1 MIAVAAM
8 LALVSCT
15 QKTARLQDFDAGN
28 CYIVP
33 VKGSSITLRKVAPD
47 FFLMG
52 ETFDQGLVRNPTI
65 RGVLL
70 DGYAIGT
77 EEVSRDLWAAVMG
90 GKGGPGPMSGI
101 SWDDARKFVGKLG
114 KITGLPFRLP
124 TEAEWEHAARAD
136 ASFCGG
142 VWEWCDGRWEDEP
155 PQEVLINPDG
165 PDSGPMRALRGG
177 CQGEKD
183 CRPVTRKG
191 LEPFTRSGSAGLRL
205 AVSTGEALQG
215 LWPELLLENR
225 QQRDDADLK
234 AETFTVGNVSFKMMP
249 VKGGTFRMG
258 ATSGVNAKA
267 AEEDGFPVHEVSL
280 DHFKMGQTE
289 VTSDLWKAVMGSLP
303 PLAKEGKY
311 PVCNVSW
318 YDAQL
323 FIQKL
328 NTLTGRKFRIPTEA
342 EWEFAAKGGVLS
354 HEFCF
359 AGGNQILT
367 VAWHDMEDKALH
379 PVGKLSPNELGLYD
393 MSGNV
398 WEWVQDRP
406 GSYSDQAETNPTGPA
421 EGRNGADL
429 RVIRG
434 GSVSGHWNACRVSNR
449 GENFAYQFKSTIG
462 FRLAM

>member
-1 MIAVAAM
+1 MNTRMIAVAAM

-15 QKTARLQDFDAGN
+15 QKTARLQDFDAGD
-28 CYIVP
+28 CYIIP

-101 SWDDARKFVGKLG
+101 SWDNARKFVGKLG

-136 ASFCGG
+136 ASFCG
-142 VWEWCDGRWEDEP
+142 
-155 PQEVLINPDG
+155 
-165 PDSGPMRALRGG
+165 
-177 CQGEKD
+177 
-183 CRPVTRKG
+183 
-191 LEPFTRSGSAGLRL
+191 
-205 AVSTGEALQG
+205 
-215 LWPELLLENR
+215 
-225 QQRDDADLK
+225 
-234 AETFTVGNVSFKMMP
+234 
-249 VKGGTFRMG
+249 
-258 ATSGVNAKA
+258 
-267 AEEDGFPVHEVSL
+267 
-280 DHFKMGQTE
+280 
-289 VTSDLWKAVMGSLP
+289 
-303 PLAKEGKY
+303 
-311 PVCNVSW
+311 
-318 YDAQL
+318 
-323 FIQKL
+323 
-328 NTLTGRKFRIPTEA
+328 
-342 EWEFAAKGGVLS
+342 
-354 HEFCF
+354 
-359 AGGNQILT
+359 
-367 VAWHDMEDKALH
+367 
-379 PVGKLSPNELGLYD
+379 
-393 MSGNV
+393 V